1 MLTFTYPYLL
11 WGLLALVVPIVL
23 HLLNRRNHDT
33 IVFPVV
39 KFLFRAQLPH
49 EGRRKLRDFLLLL
62 VRLMILASAVLFLAR
77 PIWTPKREAAGET
90 GGSMAVFLLDRSA
103 SMGGWN
109 HLAREQELL
118 EKTIADIPRT
128 WRVAAV
134 VSADGVLGEIPAT
147 EDTKAVLSFAK
158 QRGATH
164 LAGNHR
170 PAIQRAV
177 ELLSGAR
184 EAHLYLVSDF
194 GRGDW
199 GSLSKLVPSGVKL
212 HFLSCTADNQR
223 NVGITNV
230 RTSLLPQGR
239 RRVMVTLRNYSTVK
253 ETRTLKVG
261 IGEESVSQEVVLG
274 PFAQQRVGLSLADAP
289 AQTIGVA
296 SLPSDDYREDDEF
309 RFALKT
315 LAIPKALVIAEEGDE
330 QRSRLSSM
338 FTAKAMSA
346 GEEAGGALFEVVVR
360 EPMLLDPQECRDA
373 RAVFVL
379 GCLDRLSPAD
389 LEMLHSMV
397 ADDGAG
403 LFVTP
408 GLGGASVTLR
418 RLRDAKLMT
427 VQSNGMAEASKNSM
441 LGVGWIL
448 PESTIGQLCA
458 DWQEA
463 DLFLFPIFKHLR
475 LQPEQPARTLMK
487 SLAGLPLLIEQDC
500 GAGKC
505 HLFAFDFG
513 TEWSAFALTSSFLP
527 ILREL
532 CRSSVPEGYG
542 IRRVPCGSV
551 LRSADGKEVDT
562 SAPGVVYLDEAPVEV
577 VSPPQEAMT
586 EHALVDDLKIAL
598 YAEKPILP
606 AENEENSTIPLWH
619 YAACF
624 LALFLL
630 LEPVIR

>member
-1 MLTFTYPYLL
+1 
-11 WGLLALVVPIVL
+11 
-23 HLLNRRNHDT
+23 
-33 IVFPVV
+33 
-39 KFLFRAQLPH
+39 
-49 EGRRKLRDFLLLL
+49 
-62 VRLMILASAVLFLAR
+62 
-77 PIWTPKREAAGET
+77 
-90 GGSMAVFLLDRSA
+90 
-103 SMGGWN
+103 
-109 HLAREQELL
+109 
-118 EKTIADIPRT
+118 
-128 WRVAAV
+128 
-134 VSADGVLGEIPAT
+134 
-147 EDTKAVLSFAK
+147 
-158 QRGATH
+158 
-164 LAGNHR
+164 
-170 PAIQRAV
+170 
-177 ELLSGAR
+177 
-184 EAHLYLVSDF
+184 
-194 GRGDW
+194 
-199 GSLSKLVPSGVKL
+199 
-212 HFLSCTADNQR
+212 
-223 NVGITNV
+223 
-230 RTSLLPQGR
+230 
-239 RRVMVTLRNYSTVK
+239 
-253 ETRTLKVG
+253 
-261 IGEESVSQEVVLG
+261 
-274 PFAQQRVGLSLADAP
+274 
-289 AQTIGVA
+289 
-296 SLPSDDYREDDEF
+296 
-309 RFALKT
+309 
-315 LAIPKALVIAEEGDE
+315 
-330 QRSRLSSM
+330 M

-346 GEEAGGALFEVVVR
+346 GEEAGSAMFEVIVR
-360 EPMLLDPQECRDA
+360 EPMLLELQECRDA

-397 ADDGAG
+397 SEGTS

-475 LQPEQPARTLMK
+475 LQPEQPARTLVK
-487 SLAGLPLLIEQDC
+487 SLAGLPLLVEQDC

-513 TEWSAFALTSSFLP
+513 TEWSAFPLTSSFLP

-532 CRSSVPEGYG
+532 CRSSVPDGYG
-542 IRRVPCGSV
+542 IRRVLCGGV
-551 LRSADGKEVDT
+551 LRSAEGKEVDT
-562 SAPGVVYLDEAPVEV
+562 SAPGVVYLDDTPVEV

-598 YAEKPILP
+598 YAEKPALP

-630 LEPVIR
+630 LEPLARQ